1 MKQTIIAII
10 FIGAAGG
17 IFFGWSIPIT
27 ENIKNLS
34 KDIGDSEG
42 VLGRFYDLRKSKN
55 ELTQVYNSISARDY
69 DRISKIV
76 PLVAGEGDL
85 VIEFENLA
93 KENGL
98 LLKKIDVK
106 YAIESE
112 KKAIIPKEKPLYEIA
127 SVTLAMDGSY
137 NSFKS
142 FLSKLENS
150 LRVIDI
156 KTLSFNAGESDFY
169 EFNISAQAY
178 FQNKPR

>member
-1 MKQTIIAII
+1 MKQAIIAII

-17 IFFGWSIPIT
+17 MFFGWSAPIT
-27 ENIKNLS
+27 QNTKNLA
-34 KDIGDSEG
+34 KDIGDLEG

-55 ELTQVYNSISARDY
+55 ELMQIYNSISARDY

-76 PLVAGEGDL
+76 PLAAEEGNL
-85 VIEFENLA
+85 VVEFENLA

-106 YAIESE
+106 YAVESE
-112 KKAIIPKEKPLYEIA
+112 KKAIVSKEKRLPYEIA
-127 SVTLAMDGSY
+127 SVSLAMDGSY
-137 NSFKS
+137 NSLKS
-142 FLSKLENS
+142 FLSDLENS
-150 LRVIDI
+150 LRTIDI

-178 FQNKPR
+178 FQASE